1 MTGYCKISFI
11 ILTGILR
18 KVLNIL
24 LYLITQIILI
34 LKKNILLFIFLL
46 SLHLIATAQK
56 KQNQVAAVT
65 RCFTMERVQQYL
77 HANPTAKLPGQQS
90 LFKTAKKNTD
100 NLRGTGIEDI
110 VSIPVIFHIV
120 LPNPYTITDAVVQSQ
135 INELNLA
142 FSGLNADSTNAVN
155 FYPVRGHSAKIRF
168 VLAKR
173 TPSGTVSN
181 GIDRIKSSAASN
193 VNLAID
199 PIKRTSLGGADVWD
213 PAFYLN
219 FWIGN
224 DISGKNVLGYAQ
236 FPGAGFAADD
246 GVFCN
251 QQSFGSSSC
260 NINTYNKGRT
270 IVHEVGHYFG
280 LYHIWGDEDEC
291 SGDDFRSLSESG
303 SSVVLPANLFN
314 VPGQGNTPTDIGD
327 TPNQGANTTACLSG
341 TVTDDCTAA
350 GLGKMYQN
358 YMDYTPDNCYSLFT
372 NKQVERMEW
381 IADNER
387 SGFKNS
393 LGGTTPAGA
402 VTLDVSPYESVNPGG
417 IEAIG
422 CSSFEYPSVFAC
434 PDSIVPKIRI
444 RNNGTQAV
452 TSVTVGLKIN
462 GVDQIPV
469 TISIAGAGLAFG
481 ETKVVSFPLTNILSG
496 TNNFKFYTYNV
507 NGAANDLVTSN
518 DTLTSTLSIANGSSL
533 PVFEGFESLPFPSL
547 KWSVYNPDGDATWTR
562 FNSGSNSSS
571 SMFIDNFSKNNIG
584 LFDELRTPKFLLPTT
599 DSVIISFDLAH
610 KTYPG
615 LNDQLSILVS
625 NDCET
630 TWTTVYSKSGDSLAT
645 AGSTTLGYISPGVDD
660 WKNQKITIGGG
671 LVSAGQMVVAIRN
684 TGDYGNNIFIDNIN
698 IYKQNNRDIS
708 VSAIISPSGF
718 ECLNNVSVPQIE
730 VSNDGL
736 KAITRFKVGYI
747 INSGNTVYKQF
758 TQTLASG
765 AKTTVTLAPFTVVKD
780 TNTFKVFTTD
790 PESTSGMGDE
800 NNINDTLGKNF
811 ILTKNVEAPLT
822 EGFENNIF
830 PPTNWAIVNSG
841 ATKTWVKKSPGNNS
855 SFAAF
860 IDNFS
865 ENNYGQ
871 IDILKTPGI
880 NISGAAGAVISFD
893 LAYKNYPGFND
904 EFVVKVSTDCG
915 NTFSVVYD
923 KAGETL
929 ATAGSSDIPY
939 TKPLAGDWKTQSIT
953 LDSTFA
959 AGGTIIVAFEN
970 IADNGNNIF
979 LDNIHISK
987 LYKRDLKLVTVKQ
1000 PVAVNCSTGPVE
1012 PIVTVAN
1019 NGIDTVTAF
1028 NVSYTLDN
1036 GPLVRK
1042 VITGILLPPGKQIDI
1057 NLNALNGNVGSHTFT
1072 VFTFEPVTLSGTG
1085 DLNTFND
1092 SLRMVFVVV
1101 GLQATL
1107 PLVEDFEGTNFPPL
1121 NWGTV
1126 VNPDNETTWLR
1137 STAAAVKGVASM
1149 EINNFTSSI
1158 SNATNKFISPV
1169 ISNSSKNDSVFV
1181 SFDLAYKQGITY
1193 PGSTVF
1199 PLDTLEVLVTK
1210 DCGATYNTVWKKWGE
1225 NLQTVN
1231 DPNSPVLTSF
1241 IPQKNNWKNIQIYL
1255 SPFVGKDNFQVYLV
1269 AKSNKQNNIWID
1281 NVNVYAKILPQKLK
1295 EQGYLIY
1302 PNPFNNN
1309 FLIHHYEPPVK
1320 LKAVEVYNSTGQ
1332 LVWDKRYN
1340 GKAPTEITVDI
1351 AKYAGGVYMVKL
1363 FYTNKAIQQK
1373 IVKQ

>member
-1 MTGYCKISFI
+1 MQDYFYYS
-11 ILTGILR
+11 TGILR

-24 LYLITQIILI
+24 LYLIIQIISI
-34 LKKNILLFIFLL
+34 LKKNILLFVFVLI
-46 SLHLIATAQK
+46 LHLSSTAQK
-56 KQNQVAAVT
+56 KQNQVSAFT

-77 HANPTAKLPGQQS
+77 HANPTAKLPGLQS
-90 LFKTAKKNTD
+90 LFKTATKNTA

-110 VSIPVIFHIV
+110 ISIPVIFHIV

-155 FYPVRGHSAKIRF
+155 FYSVRGHSAKIRF
-168 VLAKR
+168 VAAKR
-173 TPSGTVSN
+173 TPSGALSN

-193 VNLAID
+193 ANLAID

-213 PAFYLN
+213 PASYLN
-219 FWIGN
+219 FWVSN
-224 DISGKNVLGYAQ
+224 DVSGKHVLGYAQ
-236 FPGAGFAADD
+236 FPGTGFSADD
-246 GVFCN
+246 GIFCN
-251 QQSFGSSSC
+251 QQSFGISSC
-260 NINTYNKGRT
+260 NINNYNKGRT

-303 SSVVLPANLFN
+303 SSVALPANLFN
-314 VPGQGNTPTDIGD
+314 MSGQGNTGTDIGD
-327 TPNQGANTTACLSG
+327 TPNQGANTTSCLSG
-341 TVTDDCTAA
+341 TVTDGCTSI
-350 GLGKMYQN
+350 GPGKMYQN

-381 IADNER
+381 IVDNQR
-387 SGFKNS
+387 SGFKSS
-393 LGGTTPAGA
+393 LGGTAPAGA
-402 VTLDVSPYESVNPGG
+402 IRLDVSPYESVNPGG

-434 PDSIVPKIRI
+434 PGSIVPKIRI
-444 RNNGTQAV
+444 KNNGTQPV
-452 TSVTVGLKIN
+452 KSVTVGLKIN
-462 GVDQIPV
+462 GVDQLPV

-481 ETKVVSFPLTNILSG
+481 ETKVVSFPLINILNG
-496 TNNFKFYTYNV
+496 TYNFKFYTYNV
-507 NGAANDLVTSN
+507 NGAGNDLVTSN
-518 DTLTSTLSIANGSSL
+518 DTLTSTLSIVNGSSL

-547 KWSVYNPDGDATWTR
+547 KWSLYNPDGDATWTK

-571 SMFIDNFSKNNIG
+571 SMFIDNFSKNNTG

-610 KTYPG
+610 KNYPG
-615 LNDQLSILVS
+615 LNDQLSLLVS
-625 NDCET
+625 NDCGT
-630 TWTTVYSKSGDSLAT
+630 TWTTVYSKSGNELAT
-645 AGSTTLGYISPGVDD
+645 AGSTTLGYLSPNAGD

-671 LVSAGQMVVAIRN
+671 LVSTGQIVVAIRN
-684 TGDYGNNIFIDNIN
+684 TGNYGNNIFIDNIN

-708 VSAIISPSGF
+708 ASAIITPNGF
-718 ECLNNVSVPQIE
+718 ECSNNISVPQIE
-730 VSNDGL
+730 VSNNGL
-736 KAITRFKVGYI
+736 KAVTRFKVGYI
-747 INSGNTVYKQF
+747 INNENTVYKQF
-758 TQTLASG
+758 AQTLAPG
-765 AKTTVTLAPFTVVKD
+765 AKITVTLAPLAVVKD
-780 TNTFKVFTTD
+780 TNTFKVFTAD
-790 PESTSGMGDE
+790 PESATGMGDE

-811 ILTKNVEAPLT
+811 ILNKNVEAPLT
-822 EGFENNIF
+822 EGFENNTF
-830 PPTNWAIVNSG
+830 PPSNWVIINGGV
-841 ATKTWVKKSPGNNS
+841 TKAWVKKSPGNNS
-855 SFAAF
+855 GFAAF

-871 IDILKTPGI
+871 IDILKTPAI
-880 NISGAAGAVISFD
+880 NISGAAGAIITFD
-893 LAYKNYPGFND
+893 LAHKNYPGFND
-904 EFVVKVSTDCG
+904 ELVVKVSTDCG
-915 NTFSVVYD
+915 NTFSVVYN
-923 KAGETL
+923 KAGESL
-929 ATAGSSDIPY
+929 ATAGSSGIPY
-939 TKPLAGDWKTQSIT
+939 TRPLPGDWKTQSII
-953 LDSTFA
+953 LDAAFA
-959 AGGTIIVAFEN
+959 AGGTIIIAFEN
-970 IADNGNNIF
+970 ISDNGNNVF

-1000 PVAVNCSTGPVE
+1000 PVSVNCSTGPIE

-1028 NVSYTLDN
+1028 NISYTLDN
-1036 GPLVRK
+1036 GPVVTK
-1042 VITGILLPPGKQIDI
+1042 VITGILLPRDKQIDI
-1057 NLNALNGNVGSHTFT
+1057 KLNTLNGSVGSHTFT

-1085 DLNTFND
+1085 DQNTFND
-1092 SLRMVFVVV
+1092 SLRMVFVIV

-1107 PLVEDFEGTNFPPL
+1107 PLVEDFESTNFPPL
-1121 NWGTV
+1121 NWGIV
-1126 VNPDNETTWLR
+1126 VNPDSETGWLR
-1137 STAAAVKGVASM
+1137 STAAAIKGVASM
-1149 EINNFTSSI
+1149 EINNFTSSV

-1169 ISNSSKNDSVFV
+1169 ISNSNKNDSVFV
-1181 SFDLAYKQGITY
+1181 SFDLAYKQGSTY

-1199 PLDTLEVLVTK
+1199 PLDTLEVQVTK
-1210 DCGATYNTVWKKWGE
+1210 DCGVTYNTVWKKWGE

-1231 DPNSPVLTSF
+1231 DPNSPVLASF

-1255 SPFVGKDNFQVYLV
+1255 SPFVTKDNFQVYLV

-1281 NVNVYAKILPQKLK
+1281 NINVYAKILPLKLK

-1309 FLIHHYEPPVK
+1309 FLIHHYGTPVN

-1340 GKAPTEITVDI
+1340 GNAPTEITVDI
-1351 AKYAGGVYMVKL
+1351 AKYAGGAYMLKL
-1363 FYTNKAIQQK
+1363 FYTNKTIQQK